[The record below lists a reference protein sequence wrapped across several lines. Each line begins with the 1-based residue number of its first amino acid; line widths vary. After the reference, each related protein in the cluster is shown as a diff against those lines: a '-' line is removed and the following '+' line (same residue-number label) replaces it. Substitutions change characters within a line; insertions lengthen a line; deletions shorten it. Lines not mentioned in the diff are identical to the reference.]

1 MNLYP
6 VIEGPEFVLFDT
18 VHLMTLFVTFGLI
31 VGVPLLMRK
40 RGSETWSHRVAVGLA
55 VFLVIVEIVRAWI
68 WVDNGSRWILHLPLQ
83 LCGISTILIAIVLIW
98 RSYRVYEVV
107 YFWGL
112 VGTVQALITPDVPA
126 HFPHSLYLGFY
137 LGHGLIVLGI
147 VYATFVFGMRPTPK
161 SIVRAFAATLIFAF
175 GVVAPLNAWL
185 GTNYM
190 YLSEKPPTAS
200 LLDAMGPWPWYLV
213 NTALLAL
220 VLFCVYYLPFWIH
233 DLLKS
238 RDSDDLIPTAA

>member
-18 VHLMTLFVTFGLI
+18 VHLLTLAVTFGLI
-31 VGVPLLMRK
+31 VGIPLLMR
-40 RGSETWSHRVAVGLA
+40 RIGSDVWSRRVAASLA
-55 VFLVIVEIVRAWI
+55 VLLVIAEIVRAWI
-68 WVDNGSRWILHLPLQ
+68 WVENGSRWILHLPLQ
-83 LCGISTILIAIVLIW
+83 LCGISTLLIAVVLIW

-112 VGTVQALITPDVPA
+112 VGTVQALITPDVPTGY
-126 HFPHSLYLGFY
+126 PHPLYLGFY

-147 VYATFVFGMRPTPK
+147 VYATFVFGMRPTPR
-161 SIVRAFAATLIFAF
+161 SILRAFVTTLIYAFAI
-175 GVVAPLNAWL
+175 VAPVNWWL

-190 YLSEKPPTAS
+190 YLSAKPEAAS
-200 LLDAMGPWPWYLV
+200 LLDALGPWPWYLV

-220 VLFCVYYLPFWIH
+220 VLFCVYYLPFYIH
-233 DLLKS
+233 DLMKS
-238 RDSDDLIPTAA
+238 RSDDLIPNAA

>member
-6 VIEGPEFVLFDT
+6 VIEGPEFVLFDA
-18 VHLMTLFVTFGLI
+18 VHLATLLVTFGLI
-31 VGVPLLMRK
+31 VAVPLAMR
-40 RGSETWSHRVAVGLA
+40 RLGSETWSRRVAVGLA
-55 VFLVIVEIVRAWI
+55 VFLAVEEIVRAWI

-83 LCGISTILIAIVLIW
+83 LCGISTVLIAVVLIW

-126 HFPHSLYLGFY
+126 GYPHPLYLGFY

-147 VYATFVFGMRPTPK
+147 VYATFVFGMRPTAQ
-161 SIVRAFAATLIFAF
+161 SIARAFAATLIYAF
-175 GVVAPLNAWL
+175 VVVAPINWLL

-190 YLSEKPPTAS
+190 YLSAKPETAS
-200 LLDAMGPWPWYLV
+200 LLDALGPWPWYLA

-220 VLFCVYYLPFWIH
+220 ILFCVYYLPFWIH
-233 DLLKS
+233 DWIQA
-238 RDSDDLIPTAA
+238 RGEEDDLVPA